1 MYQYFYKYQA
11 TGNDFVMID
20 NRQNNFNGSNY
31 SLIRKLCDRRFGIG
45 ADGLIL
51 ISNDPL
57 YDFNM
62 RYFNA
67 DGKEASMCGNG
78 GRCAVAFAR
87 HLKIFRDDHVSF
99 SAVDGE
105 HEAYMET
112 ETVNLKMIDVLK
124 TEEVKQGIFMET
136 GSPHYVELCS
146 DIEQINVLKNGMA
159 IRNSEDFKPDGTN
172 VNFVEYKNDIIH
184 IRTYERGVENE
195 TLSCGTGSVAAA
207 LAISIKYKENKKSY
221 PLKAPGGH
229 LKVSF
234 EQKSDGSFR
243 NIWLEGPAT
252 RVFAG
257 KIEL

>member
-45 ADGLIL
+45 SDGLIL

-87 HLKIFRDDHVSF
+87 HLKIFRGDHVSF

-105 HEAYMET
+105 HEAYMDT

-124 TEEVKQGIFMET
+124 TEEVKHGIFMET

-159 IRNSEDFKPDGTN
+159 IRNSEDFKPGGTN
-172 VNFVEYKNDIIH
+172 VNFVEYKDDIIH

-207 LAISIKYKENKKSY
+207 LAISIKYKDNKKSY
-221 PLKAPGGH
+221 PLKAPGGN

-243 NIWLEGPAT
+243 NIWLEGPVA

>member
-11 TGNDFVMID
+11 TGNDFVMVD
-20 NRQNNFNGSNY
+20 NRQNSFNGSKY
-31 SLIRKLCDRRFGIG
+31 SLIRRLCDRRFGIG

-78 GRCAVAFAR
+78 GRCAVAFAK
-87 HLKIFRDDHVSF
+87 HLKIFHGDQVSF
-99 SAVDGE
+99 SAVDGK
-105 HEAYMET
+105 HEAYLNT
-112 ETVNLKMIDVLK
+112 ETVKLKMIDVLK

-136 GSPHYVELCS
+136 GSPHYVEFCS
-146 DIEQINVLKNGMA
+146 NIEQINVQKNGIA
-159 IRNSEDFKPDGTN
+159 IRNSEEFMPGGTN
-172 VNFVEYKNDIIH
+172 VNFIEYKDDIIH
-184 IRTYERGVENE
+184 IRTFERGVENE

-221 PLKAPGGH
+221 HLKAPGGN